1 MYHFLIAISIIIF
14 ILTMA
19 FFIIGGTV
27 MTTFIGNRLLGY
39 EWEQTDGVYIIIGP
53 IFIVLGILG
62 FIYHPD
68 KDMRAELFMHMKPNC
83 QEETIDCLQQKA
95 DWYKDSV
102 EYEINVNKTDI
113 LDSLKAYVR
122 QYEKENN
129 GNRDK

>member
-1 MYHFLIAISIIIF
+1 MYHSLIALSICIF

-19 FFIIGGTV
+19 FFIIGGTAMSV
-27 MTTFIGNRLLGY
+27 FIGNRLSGY
-39 EWEQTDGVYIIIGP
+39 KWETNDSVYIIIGP

-68 KDMRAELFMHMKPNC
+68 KDMRAELFMHMKPTC

-113 LDSLKAYVR
+113 LDSLKTYVK
-122 QYEKENN
+122 QYEKE
-129 GNRDK
+129 K